1 MLITAG
7 NPKDLYISN
16 VLVLSMLFHYFS
28 EYAASGCL
36 YDHLANN
43 KLNFDQILQWSTEIA
58 LGKQKFI
65 LIVRGFCVQW
75 KLFSNIC
82 IQHRI
87 TSVALTNYPIF
98 SFLRVGYVIAQQVAC

>member
-16 VLVLSMLFHYFS
+16 VLVLTMLFYFS

-65 LIVRGFCVQW
+65 LIERGFCVQW

-87 TSVALTNYPIF
+87 TLVALTNYPIF
-98 SFLRVGYVIAQQVAC
+98 SSMYQPAWDM

>member
-7 NPKDLYISN
+7 NPKDLYTSN
-16 VLVLSMLFHYFS
+16 VLVLTMLFHFS

-65 LIVRGFCVQW
+65 LIHLYTTQNHIGGIDQLPNFLKHV
-75 KLFSNIC
+75 S
-82 IQHRI
+82 
-87 TSVALTNYPIF
+87 TSM
-98 SFLRVGYVIAQQVAC
+98 GYVIAQQVAC

>member
-7 NPKDLYISN
+7 NPKVLYISN
-16 VLVLSMLFHYFS
+16 VLVLTMLFHFS

-36 YDHLANN
+36 YDHLANH
-43 KLNFDQILQWSTEIA
+43 KLNFDRILQWSTEIA

-65 LIVRGFCVQW
+65 LIERGFCVQW

-87 TSVALTNYPIF
+87 TLVA
-98 SFLRVGYVIAQQVAC
+98 

>member
-16 VLVLSMLFHYFS
+16 VLVLTMLFHYFS

-65 LIVRGFCVQW
+65 LIERGFCVQW

-82 IQHRI
+82 LQHRI
-87 TSVALTNYPIF
+87 ILVALTNYPIF
-98 SFLRVGYVIAQQVAC
+98 SSMYQPAWDM

>member
-7 NPKDLYISN
+7 NPKVLYISN
-16 VLVLSMLFHYFS
+16 VLVLTMLFHYFS

-65 LIVRGFCVQW
+65 LIVRGFCVQ
-75 KLFSNIC
+75 
-82 IQHRI
+82 
-87 TSVALTNYPIF
+87 
-98 SFLRVGYVIAQQVAC
+98 

>member
-7 NPKDLYISN
+7 NPKVLYISN
-16 VLVLSMLFHYFS
+16 VLVLTMLLHFS

-36 YDHLANN
+36 YDHLTNN

-65 LIVRGFCVQW
+65 LIERGFCVQW

-87 TSVALTNYPIF
+87 TLVALTNYPIL
-98 SFLRVGYVIAQQVAC
+98 SSMYQPAWDM